1 MNCRDVQELLSA
13 YHDGELAGEEQSLI
27 ARHLDECP
35 ACAKSLTGFESL
47 SVIAAE
53 LTTPAPPEHVW
64 THLERELSPQLAK
77 APAESTGRR
86 SMSWRRSLS
95 LAAGVLIAVG
105 LGWFANNVR
114 DTRGGAH
121 HQTAF
126 ASEFGQYL
134 AEFRTDPAAAQKLL
148 LAKYDGREVTPE
160 RVVDELG
167 YAPAAADGLPE
178 GYTVETSYV
187 VKMPCCTCAQTL
199 CRRADGST
207 LAIFEHDES
216 DGKEWFGNRPTI
228 TARCHGKR
236 CCLVEVD
243 DRIAANWDRG
253 SRHITLVGV
262 KDVDE
267 VDRLVAWLDNNQQAT
282 E

>member
-1 MNCRDVQELLSA
+1 MNCKDVQELLSA
-13 YHDGELAGEEQSLI
+13 YHDGELAGAEEPLI
-27 ARHLDECP
+27 ARHLEECP
-35 ACAKSLTGFESL
+35 ACTRRLAGFENL
-47 SVIAAE
+47 SAIAGQ

-64 THLERELSPQLAK
+64 RRLERELSPQLAE
-77 APAESTGRR
+77 APSATGHR
-86 SMSWRRSLS
+86 SLSWRRSLS
-95 LAAGVLIAVG
+95 LAAAVLIAVG
-105 LGWFANNVR
+105 LGWFANGIWNG
-114 DTRGGAH
+114 RGGAY
-121 HQTAF
+121 HQAAV
-126 ASEFGQYL
+126 ASEFGKYL
-134 AEFRTDPAAAQKLL
+134 AEFRTNPAAAQKLL
-148 LAKYDGREVTPE
+148 LTKYDGREVAAE
-160 RVVDELG
+160 RIVDELG
-167 YAPAAADGLPE
+167 YEPAAARGLPE

-207 LAIFEHDES
+207 LAIFEHDDS

-228 TARCHGKR
+228 TTQCHGKQ

-253 SRHITLVGV
+253 RRHITLVGV

-267 VDRLVAWLDNNQQAT
+267 VDRLVAWLDDHRDGI